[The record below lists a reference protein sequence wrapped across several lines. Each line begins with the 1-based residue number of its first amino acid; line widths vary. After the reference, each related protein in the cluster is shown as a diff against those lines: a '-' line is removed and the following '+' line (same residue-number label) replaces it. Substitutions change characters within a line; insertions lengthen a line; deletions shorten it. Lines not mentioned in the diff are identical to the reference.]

1 MLNDKTVT
9 VVMPAYRAAT
19 TLEATWNAIPHDVV
33 DHVFLVDDA
42 SDDETVDRARAL
54 GIPVSLH
61 ADNMGYGANQKTC
74 YTLALEH
81 EADIIVML
89 HPDYQYE
96 PRLVT
101 AMAAMIA
108 SGVYDMVIG
117 SRILGGGA
125 LSGGMP
131 WWKYVANRLLT
142 AIENILLGAKLS
154 EYHTGYRAYSRQ
166 LLEAVPWQQ
175 NSNDFIFDN
184 ELLAQVIIGGYR
196 LGEISVPTKYFPEAS
211 SINFARSV
219 RYGLGVLAVSLFGL
233 LARSGLYRHAI
244 FGRDG

>member
-1 MLNDKTVT
+1 
-9 VVMPAYRAAT
+9 
-19 TLEATWNAIPHDVV
+19 
-33 DHVFLVDDA
+33 
-42 SDDETVDRARAL
+42 
-54 GIPVSLH
+54 
-61 ADNMGYGANQKTC
+61 
-74 YTLALEH
+74 
-81 EADIIVML
+81 
-89 HPDYQYE
+89 
-96 PRLVT
+96 
-101 AMAAMIA
+101 MAAMIA

-142 AIENILLGAKLS
+142 AVENILLGAKLS

-166 LLEAVPWQQ
+166 LLETVPWQQ

-211 SINFARSV
+211 SINFSRSV
-219 RYGLGVLAVSLFGL
+219 RYGFGVLAVSLFGL
-233 LARSGLYRHAI
+233 LARSRLYRHAI